1 MAAKLRIYPLVFSDF
16 IIAFMMEYDFTQIGY
31 LIFKQGN
38 KSYVSDFRKFKNMTF
53 YCYRITFNSAA

>member
-31 LIFKQGN
+31 LILKQGN
-38 KSYVSDFRKFKNMTF
+38 KSYVSDFRKLK
-53 YCYRITFNSAA
+53 I